1 MRTFQTTHGYIEAD
15 LSILRS
21 KPYKKWL
28 LQAKPQRDLNP
39 TTRCWHSWLRSN
51 KIKCGVNPPQIN
63 SQSTFIR
70 LTPHFTVLDIWRGF
84 GIDREKEPQATGR
97 THDSGTVVYGRYRRN
112 R

>member
-1 MRTFQTTHGYIEAD
+1 MRTSKLRMATLRSTY
-15 LSILRS
+15 LLRS

-63 SQSTFIR
+63 SQSTFIQ

-84 GIDREKEPQATGR
+84 DTNGLTASIGR
-97 THDSGTVVYGRYRRN
+97 RGFEFQGGDSN
-112 R
+112 FI

>member
-1 MRTFQTTHGYIEAD
+1 MRTSKLRMATLRSTY
-15 LSILRS
+15 LLRS

-63 SQSTFIR
+63 SQSTFIQ
-70 LTPHFTVLDIWRGF
+70 LTPHFTVL
-84 GIDREKEPQATGR
+84 GISLHVFEQNLLTAAVGEVRCPA
-97 THDSGTVVYGRYRRN
+97 VVVAGD
-112 R
+112 